1 MSEYVDDDHLKQV
14 DAKLHQEALANAQRK
29 QHERIGK
36 HVLTKTRAYGKLK
49 WIHQQKKQYLLV
61 NLKLLWEFHYQVMKQ
76 V

>member
-14 DAKLHQEALANAQRK
+14 DAKLHQEALADAQRK

-36 HVLTKTRAYGKLK
+36 HVLTKTHAYGKLK

-61 NLKLLWEFHYQVMKQ
+61 GSFNIK
-76 V
+76 